1 MDGHKIRADLPQSRR
16 LRRQEVVEA
25 GLDVADEAVAFGHPP
40 SLARGRELESTG
52 EHRRVVPS
60 PEGNMMPLSEQ
71 EQRLLEE
78 MERSLY
84 RNDADFVATV
94 SGRRSRPNYTMVVVG
109 VLVIVLGIAAL
120 AAGVIT
126 KLAIIGILGFA
137 IMIVGALLIFSPRVA
152 P

>member
-1 MDGHKIRADLPQSRR
+1 
-16 LRRQEVVEA
+16 
-25 GLDVADEAVAFGHPP
+25 
-40 SLARGRELESTG
+40 
-52 EHRRVVPS
+52 
-60 PEGNMMPLSEQ
+60 MMPLSEQ

-84 RNDADFVATV
+84 HNDADFVATV

-137 IMIVGALLIFSPRVA
+137 IMIVGALLIFSPRGTVEDPSPTNVPRA
-152 P
+152 PGRGGGARPATSSSFMDRINERWEKRQGGQD

>member
-1 MDGHKIRADLPQSRR
+1 
-16 LRRQEVVEA
+16 
-25 GLDVADEAVAFGHPP
+25 
-40 SLARGRELESTG
+40 
-52 EHRRVVPS
+52 
-60 PEGNMMPLSEQ
+60 MMPLSEQ

-84 RNDADFVATV
+84 HNDADFVATV

-137 IMIVGALLIFSPRVA
+137 IMIVGALLIFSPRDAAAGASSSSA
-152 P
+152 PRAPGRGAGKRPASSSSFMDRINERWEKRQGGQD

>member
-1 MDGHKIRADLPQSRR
+1 
-16 LRRQEVVEA
+16 
-25 GLDVADEAVAFGHPP
+25 
-40 SLARGRELESTG
+40 
-52 EHRRVVPS
+52 
-60 PEGNMMPLSEQ
+60 MMPLSEQ

-84 RNDADFVATV
+84 HNDADFVATV

-126 KLAIIGILGFA
+126 KLAVIGILGFA
-137 IMIVGALLIFSPRVA
+137 IMIVGALLIFNPRDAGAAAASSTAPPRSPGRGGGKRPA
-152 P
+152 SSSSFMDRINERWEKRQGGQD

>member
-1 MDGHKIRADLPQSRR
+1 
-16 LRRQEVVEA
+16 
-25 GLDVADEAVAFGHPP
+25 
-40 SLARGRELESTG
+40 
-52 EHRRVVPS
+52 
-60 PEGNMMPLSEQ
+60 MPLSEQ

-84 RNDADFVATV
+84 HNDADFVATV

-126 KLAIIGILGFA
+126 KLAVIGILGFA
-137 IMIVGALLIFSPRVA
+137 VMIVGALLIFSPRDAAAGESSPTSPRA
-152 P
+152 PGRGGGKRPASSSSFMDKINERWEKRQGGQD

>member
-1 MDGHKIRADLPQSRR
+1 
-16 LRRQEVVEA
+16 
-25 GLDVADEAVAFGHPP
+25 
-40 SLARGRELESTG
+40 
-52 EHRRVVPS
+52 
-60 PEGNMMPLSEQ
+60 MMPLSEQ

-84 RNDADFVATV
+84 HNDADFVATV

-126 KLAIIGILGFA
+126 KLAIIGVLGFA
-137 IMIVGALLIFSPRVA
+137 VMIVGALLIFSPRGGSSESA
-152 P
+152 PAAGAARRPSAKRSSSSFMDRVNERWEKRQGSQD

>member
-1 MDGHKIRADLPQSRR
+1 
-16 LRRQEVVEA
+16 
-25 GLDVADEAVAFGHPP
+25 
-40 SLARGRELESTG
+40 
-52 EHRRVVPS
+52 
-60 PEGNMMPLSEQ
+60 MMPLSEQ

-84 RNDADFVATV
+84 HNDADFVATV

-126 KLAIIGILGFA
+126 KLAIIGVLGFA
-137 IMIVGALLIFSPRVA
+137 VMIVGALLIFSPRGTVTDSSA
-152 P
+152 PSAPRAPGRGSGRRPASSSSFMDRINERWEKRQGGQD

>member
-1 MDGHKIRADLPQSRR
+1 
-16 LRRQEVVEA
+16 
-25 GLDVADEAVAFGHPP
+25 
-40 SLARGRELESTG
+40 
-52 EHRRVVPS
+52 
-60 PEGNMMPLSEQ
+60 MMPLSEQ

-84 RNDADFVATV
+84 HNDADFVATV

-137 IMIVGALLIFSPRVA
+137 VMIVGALLIFSPRDSAAGASTSTSTSA
-152 P
+152 PAPGRGGAKRPASSSSFMDRINERWEKRQGGQD

>member
-1 MDGHKIRADLPQSRR
+1 
-16 LRRQEVVEA
+16 
-25 GLDVADEAVAFGHPP
+25 
-40 SLARGRELESTG
+40 
-52 EHRRVVPS
+52 
-60 PEGNMMPLSEQ
+60 MMPLSEQ

-137 IMIVGALLIFSPRVA
+137 IMIVGALLIFSPRGTVTEVPSAGA
-152 P
+152 PRPSGRAPGGRPSSSSFMDRINERWEKRQGGQD

>member
-1 MDGHKIRADLPQSRR
+1 
-16 LRRQEVVEA
+16 
-25 GLDVADEAVAFGHPP
+25 
-40 SLARGRELESTG
+40 
-52 EHRRVVPS
+52 
-60 PEGNMMPLSEQ
+60 MMPLSEQ

-84 RNDADFVATV
+84 HNDADFVATV

-137 IMIVGALLIFSPRVA
+137 VMIVGALLIFSPRDAAGGASSPTSA
-152 P
+152 PAPGRGGAKRPASSSSFMDRINERWEKRQGGQD

>member
-1 MDGHKIRADLPQSRR
+1 
-16 LRRQEVVEA
+16 
-25 GLDVADEAVAFGHPP
+25 
-40 SLARGRELESTG
+40 
-52 EHRRVVPS
+52 
-60 PEGNMMPLSEQ
+60 MMPLSEQ

-84 RNDADFVATV
+84 HNDADFVATV

-126 KLAIIGILGFA
+126 KLAIIGVLGFA
-137 IMIVGALLIFSPRVA
+137 VMIVGALLVFSPRGGSAESASAAGAA
-152 P
+152 PGARRPSAKRSSSSFMDRVNERWEKRQGGQD

>member
-1 MDGHKIRADLPQSRR
+1 
-16 LRRQEVVEA
+16 
-25 GLDVADEAVAFGHPP
+25 
-40 SLARGRELESTG
+40 
-52 EHRRVVPS
+52 
-60 PEGNMMPLSEQ
+60 MMPLSEQ

-84 RNDADFVATV
+84 HNDADFVATV

-126 KLAIIGILGFA
+126 KLAIIGVLGFA
-137 IMIVGALLIFSPRVA
+137 VMIVGALLIFSPRGGSSEAVPPVGTPGA
-152 P
+152 ARRPAAKRGSSSFMDRVNERWEKRQGGQD

>member
-1 MDGHKIRADLPQSRR
+1 
-16 LRRQEVVEA
+16 
-25 GLDVADEAVAFGHPP
+25 
-40 SLARGRELESTG
+40 
-52 EHRRVVPS
+52 
-60 PEGNMMPLSEQ
+60 MMPLSEQ

-84 RNDADFVATV
+84 HNDADFVATV

-126 KLAIIGILGFA
+126 KLAVIGILGFA
-137 IMIVGALLIFSPRVA
+137 VMIVGALLIFSPRGTVA
-152 P
+152 EAPTPGAPRPGRGPSGRPSSSSFMDRINERWEKRQGGQD

>member
-1 MDGHKIRADLPQSRR
+1 
-16 LRRQEVVEA
+16 
-25 GLDVADEAVAFGHPP
+25 
-40 SLARGRELESTG
+40 
-52 EHRRVVPS
+52 
-60 PEGNMMPLSEQ
+60 MMPLSEQ

-84 RNDADFVATV
+84 HNDADFVATV

-126 KLAIIGILGFA
+126 KLAVIGILGFA
-137 IMIVGALLIFSPRVA
+137 VMIVGALLIFSPRDA
-152 P
+152 AAGESSPSSPRASGRGGGKRPASSSSFMDKINERWEKRQGGQD

>member
-1 MDGHKIRADLPQSRR
+1 
-16 LRRQEVVEA
+16 
-25 GLDVADEAVAFGHPP
+25 
-40 SLARGRELESTG
+40 
-52 EHRRVVPS
+52 
-60 PEGNMMPLSEQ
+60 MMPLSEQ

-84 RNDADFVATV
+84 HNDADFVATV

-126 KLAIIGILGFA
+126 KLAVIGILGFA
-137 IMIVGALLIFSPRVA
+137 IMIVGALLIFSPRGTVA
-152 P
+152 DASAPSAPTAPRGPGRGSGARPSSSSFMDRINERWEKRQGGQD

>member
-1 MDGHKIRADLPQSRR
+1 
-16 LRRQEVVEA
+16 
-25 GLDVADEAVAFGHPP
+25 
-40 SLARGRELESTG
+40 
-52 EHRRVVPS
+52 
-60 PEGNMMPLSEQ
+60 MMPLSEQ

-84 RNDADFVATV
+84 HNDADFVATV

-126 KLAIIGILGFA
+126 KLAVIGILGFA
-137 IMIVGALLIFSPRVA
+137 IMIVGALLIFSPRGTVA
-152 P
+152 DASAPSAPRAPGRGTGKRPNSSSSFMDRINERWEKRQGGQD

>member
-1 MDGHKIRADLPQSRR
+1 
-16 LRRQEVVEA
+16 
-25 GLDVADEAVAFGHPP
+25 
-40 SLARGRELESTG
+40 
-52 EHRRVVPS
+52 
-60 PEGNMMPLSEQ
+60 MMPLSEQ

-84 RNDADFVATV
+84 HNDADFVATV

-137 IMIVGALLIFSPRVA
+137 VMIVGALLIFSPRGGSSESA
-152 P
+152 PPAGAPGGARRPTAKRSSSSFMDRVNERWEKRQGGQD